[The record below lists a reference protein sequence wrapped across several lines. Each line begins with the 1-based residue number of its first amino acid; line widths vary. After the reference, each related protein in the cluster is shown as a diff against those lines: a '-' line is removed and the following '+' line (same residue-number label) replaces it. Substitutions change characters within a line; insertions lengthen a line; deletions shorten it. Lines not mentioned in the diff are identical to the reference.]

1 MTTPGPSRQLPHL
14 AGRGPEDRRPAA
26 MCLGPGHLVVHGNP
40 AFVAAF
46 GSEAI
51 GVPAREGLVS
61 LPRAALVVLDAV
73 IERGRPLA
81 RWIRWRGDDWRL
93 TVAPRQDPETL
104 ETYGVSIHLRAR
116 SDALAKSGN

>member
-1 MTTPGPSRQLPHL
+1 
-14 AGRGPEDRRPAA
+14 
-26 MCLGPGHLVVHGNP
+26 MCLGPGHVVVYANA

-46 GSEAI
+46 GAEAV

-61 LPRAALVVLDAV
+61 VPPPGLAVLDAV

-81 RWIRWRGDDWRL
+81 RWIRWQGEDWRL
-93 TVAPRQDPETL
+93 TVAPRQDPETH

-116 SDALAKSGN
+116 SDALAKPIA